1 MEVTQNITIRY
12 YLNLSNFLSFIE
24 ATSPNFLQI
33 DKIIGEPEKFSLT
46 SLIGFTFA

>member
-1 MEVTQNITIRY
+1 M
-12 YLNLSNFLSFIE
+12 NLSSFLTFIE
-24 ATSPNFLQI
+24 ATSPKCLQI